1 MVEFLERVAG
11 VPQEIFCR
19 YNPCGTFQLGE
30 SEEGFQVMDKPGD
43 AKYGMTEQQMIDSY
57 KKLMQKGAKQFGIH
71 AFLASTTTQNGYYPE
86 LASQLFRLAVRLR
99 NVTGCHFSFINLSGG
114 VGVDYRPEQPK
125 CDIYTI
131 GQGVH
136 NKYQ

>member
-19 YNPCGTFQLGE
+19 YNPGGTFQLGE

-71 AFLASTTTQNGYYPE
+71 AFLASNTISDAYYPE
-86 LASQLFRLAVRLR
+86 LAAILFRLAVQ
-99 NVTGCHFSFINLSGG
+99 V
-114 VGVDYRPEQPK
+114 Q
-125 CDIYTI
+125 
-131 GQGVH
+131 
-136 NKYQ
+136 